1 MWKDYEKLYEFM
13 LKLEE
18 FGVPVGELIGQE
30 KLKKIPLVDLPVEQ
44 ECSGHKHKWWRKD
57 RETEECSGRGGCG
70 LLRTNPLE
78 PGVVWRG
85 TDGINDEENE
95 TSDLLYGVDNNQGFD
110 EDDVIQEA
118 LKDDTEV
125 QYLLDNIDLVKVMK
139 GPDSILIS
147 DYVEGLREWGRY
159 NMIMTDLSPFLTDPE
174 TVLKGELSSEIM
186 QWATENES
194 WPPDYEEFFNQQE
207 DP

>member
-1 MWKDYEKLYEFM
+1 
-13 LKLEE
+13 
-18 FGVPVGELIGQE
+18 
-30 KLKKIPLVDLPVEQ
+30 
-44 ECSGHKHKWWRKD
+44 
-57 RETEECSGRGGCG
+57 
-70 LLRTNPLE
+70 
-78 PGVVWRG
+78 VWRG

-110 EDDVIQEA
+110 EDDIIQEA

-159 NMIMTDLSPFLTDPE
+159 NMVMTDLSPFLTDPE
-174 TVLKGELSSEIM
+174 TVLKGER
-186 QWATENES
+186 N
-194 WPPDYEEFFNQQE
+194 
-207 DP
+207 